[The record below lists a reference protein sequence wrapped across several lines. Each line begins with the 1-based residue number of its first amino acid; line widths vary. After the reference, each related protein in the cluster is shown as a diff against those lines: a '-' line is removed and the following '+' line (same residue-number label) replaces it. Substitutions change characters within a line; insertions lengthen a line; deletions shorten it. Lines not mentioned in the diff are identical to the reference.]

1 MVDILKKIERNYKNF
16 SKSQK
21 LMADFVINHYE
32 KAAYMTANKLGI
44 AIGISESTVVRFA
57 TEIGFDGYPSFQKEL
72 LEWTKTKLTAVQRMQ
87 VTNERISKENM
98 LEQVLSRD
106 IELVRETLGEI
117 DSNEFNT
124 VVEKLVSSKKIY
136 ILGVRSSAALA
147 NFMGF
152 YFNLMFDNVKV
163 ISSSSSSEVLEQVIR
178 AKDGDVVIGISFP
191 RYSQRA
197 VKMMEYAKKQGA
209 TTIALTDSKN
219 SPVSENADYTLIAK
233 SDMAS
238 FADSLVAPLSVINA
252 VISAVAKTKENEI
265 TDTLESLENIWTEQ
279 QTYKKIT
286 GEI

>member
-1 MVDILKKIERNYKNF
+1 MVDIIQKIENEYKNF

-21 LMADFVINHYE
+21 LIADFIKNHYD
-32 KAAYMTANKLGI
+32 KAAYMTASKLGN

-57 TEIGFDGYPSFQKEL
+57 TEIGFDGYPAFQKEL
-72 LEWTKTKLTAVQRMQ
+72 FEWTKTKLTTVQRMQ
-87 VTNERISKENM
+87 VTNDRIAKEDM
-98 LEQVLSRD
+98 LENVLSHD
-106 IELVRETLGEI
+106 IDLIRQTLGEI
-117 DSNEFNT
+117 DQSEFET
-124 VVEKLVSSKKIY
+124 VVDKLVSAKKIY

-178 AKDGDVVIGISFP
+178 AKSGDVVIGISFP

-197 VKMMEYAKKQGA
+197 IKMMEYAKNQKA

-219 SPVSENADYTLIAK
+219 SPVSENADYTLVAK

-252 VISAVAKTKENEI
+252 VISAVARSKQNEI
-265 TDTLESLENIWTEQ
+265 TDTLVSLENIWTEQ
-279 QTYKKIT
+279 QTYKKTT